1 MKVNLLGIDI
11 DALDLAGVMGLI
23 AGYLDRKQ
31 PCHVITA
38 NPEFLYN
45 AGYDPALLEL
55 SRRADIVT
63 ADGIGVVW
71 ASRMAGAPV
80 PERVTGIDLMM
91 GLAEWAALENRS
103 VYLLGAAPGVA
114 EEAAA
119 RLCRDFPGF
128 RLAGVGHGYFSEEE
142 EDSVAGK
149 VRAAKP
155 DLLFAA
161 LGAPKQEW
169 WIDRHLPDLGPV
181 TAIGVGGSFDV
192 ISGRVTR
199 APAWVQ
205 RIHCE
210 WLYRLLKDPARLS
223 RQAVL
228 PRFAWLVIKKYKLR
242 INGKNGR

>member
-1 MKVNLLGIDI
+1 MKVELLGVPI
-11 DALDLAGVMGLI
+11 DALDLADMLELI
-23 AGYLDRKQ
+23 AGYAARKQ

-45 AGYDPALLEL
+45 AGFDPALLAL
-55 SRRADIVT
+55 ARRAAVVT

-71 ASRMAGAPV
+71 ASKMAGVPV
-80 PERVTGIDLMM
+80 PGRVTGIDLMV
-91 GLAEWAALENRS
+91 GLVERAALENRS

-119 RLCRDFPGF
+119 RLSRDFPGF
-128 RLAGVGHGYFSEEE
+128 RLAGTWHGYFTAAEEAA
-142 EDSVAGK
+142 VADR
-149 VRAAKP
+149 VRAAQP

-169 WIDRHLPDLGPV
+169 WIDRYLPTLGPV

-192 ISGRVTR
+192 LSGRVNR

-210 WLYRLLKDPARLS
+210 WLYRLLKDPGRWR

-228 PRFAWLVIKKYKLR
+228 PRFAWLVLKKYKLTR
-242 INGKNGR
+242 R